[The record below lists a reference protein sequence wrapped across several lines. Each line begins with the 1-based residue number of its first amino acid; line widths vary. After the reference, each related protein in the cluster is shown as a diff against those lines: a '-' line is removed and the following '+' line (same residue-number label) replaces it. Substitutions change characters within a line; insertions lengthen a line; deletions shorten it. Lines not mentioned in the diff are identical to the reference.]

1 VKARSAIKALSP
13 VKARFRPVDDSAT
26 ATEPPAESSV
36 FSPEDDLGTLWVKA
50 YQGEVS
56 GEVLF
61 GRLSEL
67 VVEPD
72 HRRRLDVLR
81 ELEARTKAALVP
93 AMEHHGLPTDADPD
107 VERDA
112 RALAD
117 ASASLPWSVLMEA
130 FEPITTQFIA
140 LYTRIGAL
148 ARPEDRAVADLL
160 VAHEEALRA
169 FARLELAGQGEDS
182 LGAITSLPHMR

>member
-1 VKARSAIKALSP
+1 LRH
-13 VKARFRPVDDSAT
+13 VDDAAT
-26 ATEPPAESSV
+26 TTGAPAEPSV
-36 FSPEDDLGTLWVKA
+36 FSPDDDLNVLWVKA

-56 GEVLF
+56 GEALF

-67 VVEPD
+67 VAEPG
-72 HRRRLDVLR
+72 HRHRLDVLR

-112 RALAD
+112 RTLAD

-140 LYTRIGAL
+140 LYTRIGEL
-148 ARPEDRAVADLL
+148 ARPADRGVADLL

-182 LGAITSLPHMR
+182 LGVITSLPHMG